1 MSQLFLL
8 SNQVH
13 NKMLKFIEQF
23 ISKHGLDCKI
33 LKDQADAIKQIQK
46 CFQMEERS
54 VPVVKK
60 IRINGYMLNPEKRI
74 LKYKGTMVFFR
85 KKEFELLHFMFINKG
100 TVIDRNTILERV
112 WRFGSNPFT
121 NTVDV
126 HMSHLR
132 RKLAKNNINIIK
144 TVHGAGYKL
153 EV

>member
-23 ISKHGLDCKI
+23 ILKHGLDCKI
-33 LKDQADAIKQIQK
+33 LEDHTDAINQIQK
-46 CFQMEERS
+46 CFQMEKRS

-60 IRINGYMLNPEKRI
+60 LRIKGYMLNPEKRL
-74 LKYKGTMVFFR
+74 LKYKGIKIFFR
-85 KKEFELLHFMFINKG
+85 KKEFELIHFMFINNE

-112 WRFGSNPFT
+112 WGVGSNPFT

-132 RKLAKNNINIIK
+132 RKLARNNIHIIK

-153 EV
+153 EI